1 MNKLFVVLAGLSLML
16 MPQVAKAEDMPAVP
30 VMEEAAAAVDTMA
43 TEGIAAMDG
52 MDHASA
58 VAADVIDS
66 HMGNKICPISGEEI
80 GEMGE
85 STIVEYNG
93 KKIKLCCP
101 DCVEAFNKDP
111 EVYVKMLEEKMA
123 AEAAAAAEGTV
134 EGVTEAAPV
143 VPAAE

>member
-16 MPQVAKAEDMPAVP
+16 MPQVAKAEDMPVVP
-30 VMEEAAAAVDTMA
+30 VMEEAASAVDTMA
-43 TEGIAAMDG
+43 TEGMAAMD
-52 MDHASA
+52 DASA

-66 HMGNKICPISGEEI
+66 HLGNKICPVSGETI

-85 STIVEYNG
+85 GTEVEHNG
-93 KKIKLCCP
+93 KKIKLCCA

-111 EVYVKMLEEKMA
+111 EGYVKMLEEKMA

-134 EGVTEAAPV
+134 EGVTEAAPAA
-143 VPAAE
+143 PAVE